1 MKVVAILIDTC
12 RELIYRKTLIV
23 YVGLVTLT
31 HLLFVLA
38 LQTDVADGVIAGL
51 TVFGMEGQGS
61 GNSFSLGTGRSG
73 AALDMSAADFVRY
86 VQLVVAFMFYAL
98 GILLSVLA
106 TASLVPHMLQKG
118 AIDLLLSKPMSR
130 PGLFLSKYLGALA
143 VASANLL
150 YLVGGLAII
159 LAWKTG
165 VWNGGLVLSGLAMCL
180 YFASLLGFLVLIGT
194 VTRSTTVSIMIAA
207 LLFFVGFIIR
217 FPHQNADWP
226 LLITGR
232 VWRALAVGLVEGL
245 YHILPRTF
253 DMGRVASLLILQ
265 EGEVSWGP
273 ILNTA
278 LVGAGALAAAT
289 FYFRRTDF

>member
-1 MKVVAILIDTC
+1 MKVAAILIDTC

-51 TVFGMEGQGS
+51 SVFGLEGQGS
-61 GNSFSLGTGRSG
+61 GNDFSLGSSG
-73 AALDMSAADFVRY
+73 PGSALDISAADFVRY
-86 VQLVVAFMFYAL
+86 VQLVVAFMFYSL
-98 GILLSVLA
+98 GILLSVFA

-130 PGLFLSKYLGALA
+130 TGLFLSKYLGALV

-150 YLVGGLAII
+150 YLVGGLAVI

-165 VWNGGLVLSGLAMCL
+165 VWNGGLVMSGLVMCL

-194 VTRSTTVSIMIAA
+194 VTRSTTVSIMLAA
-207 LLFFVGFIIR
+207 LLFFVGLIIR
-217 FPHQNADWP
+217 FPHQNTDWP
-226 LLITGR
+226 VLITGR
-232 VWRALAVGLVEGL
+232 VWRALTVGLVEGL
-245 YHILPRTF
+245 YHVLPRTF
-253 DMGRVASLLILQ
+253 DMGHVASVLILQ
-265 EGEVSWGP
+265 EGAVAWGP

-278 LVGAGALAAAT
+278 LVGAGALALAT
-289 FYFRRTDF
+289 IYFRRTDF